1 MKRLLRY
8 INPIAHLGVG
18 RYSIAFPLIANLL
31 LCIFSEAYAYGIAR
45 DPMAVGVYIVF
56 LNVFFILYFA
66 FRDGLRGG
74 FISSAISILY
84 YFYIIYTRH
93 YTGQQ
98 FTSGIRTTIV
108 LALLYFLI
116 AFIIGWLKLRIDQ
129 LIEQEAN
136 EKIRLQTILQQLPV
150 GAVVTDNTGRVTQ
163 ANKQLGHILGVKVPV
178 GYAVGKDASLVQSI
192 ENNKPVGPTQ
202 SPLYLALKT
211 GKSIVA
217 KEFSIQRKDGKTA
230 YIQISSSV
238 IRDKKKKIIAA
249 ASIIN
254 DISQRKELERQKD
267 DFLSMAS
274 HELKTPITS
283 LKMFVELQSMQLKRK
298 DPKKAKYF
306 NDRISDQADRLKELT
321 SDLLDVS
328 RIQTGKLRFAMEK
341 FDITGVIRD
350 TVEGLAG
357 TSKKHEI
364 IFKNGKKIL
373 VKGDKY
379 RIYQVLVNLITNAIK
394 YSHGEEKIIVL
405 VKLVKRNV
413 VVSIEDFGIGIEKDQ
428 QRKIFDRLYQ
438 VSGSE
443 EKTFPGLGL
452 GLFISKEII
461 QRHRGRIWVESEKGK
476 GSTFFFSLP
485 VYIEKPRR

>member
-1 MKRLLRY
+1 VKRLLRY
-8 INPIAHLGVG
+8 INPIAHLGDG
-18 RYSIAFPLIANLL
+18 HYSIAFPLIANLL
-31 LCIFSEAYAYGIAR
+31 LCIFSEAYAYGIAK
-45 DPMAVGVYIVF
+45 DPMVVGVYIIF

-150 GAVVTDNTGRVTQ
+150 GVVVTDNNGRVTQ
-163 ANKQLGHILGVKVPV
+163 ANKQLGHIFGVKVPI
-178 GYAVGKDASLVQSI
+178 GYGVSKNKSLLQSMGINADSEASQS
-192 ENNKPVGPTQ
+192 T
-202 SPLYLALKT
+202 LYQVLKT
-211 GKSIVA
+211 GKQITG
-217 KEFSIQRKDGKTA
+217 KEYAIQRKDGKMVQ
-230 YIQISSSV
+230 IQVSSSA
-238 IRDKKKKIIAA
+238 IKDKKQRVIAA
-249 ASIIN
+249 ASIVN
-254 DISQRKELERQKD
+254 DVSVQKELERQKD

-283 LKMFVELQSMQLKRK
+283 LKMFVELQSIQLKRK

-328 RIQTGKLRFAMEK
+328 RIQTGKLRFVMEK

-350 TVEGLAG
+350 TVEGLAD

-394 YSHGEEKIIVL
+394 YSHGEEMIIVQ

-485 VYIEKPRR
+485 VYTGKA